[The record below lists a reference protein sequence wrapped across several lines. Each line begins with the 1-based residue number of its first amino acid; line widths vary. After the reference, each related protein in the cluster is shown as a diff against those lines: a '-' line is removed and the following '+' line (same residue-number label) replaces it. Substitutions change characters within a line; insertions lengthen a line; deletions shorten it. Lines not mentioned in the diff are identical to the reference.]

1 MPFPKAHWYL
11 IAFLAVTVVAFW
23 PSYFGILNEAPA
35 GHHMHGVTATLW
47 MLLLIWQGWAIHN
60 NRRGQHALAGKAA
73 FVIMPLFL
81 AAGLWVTQMT
91 IVKEGMFK
99 EMFGL
104 RLSPAD
110 WGAVFYV
117 ALVYALALRHR
128 YKVHLHARYML
139 VTVVP
144 LIGPSIVRVFT
155 GFVPGFTIRSAEDMY
170 RFGEAL
176 DLVFGV
182 TLVVMGIWMV
192 RDRKQGKPVLPA
204 LLGIGYLVF
213 SLVAFHWFGKT
224 DFYHGIAYRFA
235 AVPTIWWLI
244 AGILLGVVAGW
255 WGWTRGA
262 RNKSISPPL
271 PTRPTISP
279 GA

>member
-1 MPFPKAHWYL
+1 MHWYL
-11 IAFLAVTVVAFW
+11 IAFLAVTILAFW
-23 PSYFGILNEAPA
+23 PNYFGMLDRAPA
-35 GHHMHGVTATLW
+35 GHHMHGITATMW

-60 NRRGQHALAGKAA
+60 KRRDQHALTGKAS

-91 IVKEGMFK
+91 IVKEDMFK

-104 RLSPAD
+104 RLSPGD

-139 VTVVP
+139 VTIVP
-144 LIGPSIVRVFT
+144 LIGPSIVRLFT
-155 GFVPGFTIRSAEDMY
+155 GFVPGFTIRSPEQLY

-176 DLVFGV
+176 DVVFGG
-182 TLVVMGIWMV
+182 TLVLMGIWLV
-192 RDRKQGKPVLPA
+192 WDRKHGKPLMPGI
-204 LLGIGYLVF
+204 LGIGYLVF
-213 SLVAFHWFGKT
+213 TLAAFHGFGKT
-224 DFYHGIAYRFA
+224 EAYHGLAYRFA
-235 AVPTIWWLI
+235 AVPTVWLLF
-244 AGILLGVVAGW
+244 AGIGLGIAVGW

-262 RNKSISPPL
+262 RKAQLNR
-271 PTRPTISP
+271 RPYSLREKD
-279 GA
+279 